1 MVPAFHRG
9 GRATGKTAGR
19 PGESPFGR
27 PAILPHE
34 QVRFFSANFFSHF
47 RTENRFTLFLE
58 MLFRTGGASRMQLD
72 FPAADAK
79 TGEALQPAG
88 FKFS

>member
-34 QVRFFSANFFSHF
+34 QVRFISAKF
-47 RTENRFTLFLE
+47 LFAFPVE